1 MFMWRKRCPIS
12 VLDIG
17 VEGYEEIIRWSSK
30 YIKHSFPFVNCLC
43 WRNEVEQRAFS
54 ASLSSLSQSCGWF
67 AAFGHQLDQPGRGC
81 SCGRLINSLQKP
93 ARAGKGASPGLALL
107 YGWTLLVPLTLE
119 ELVGLLAPW
128 GWEEIFMAL
137 VLHGESPSSRG
148 PRSPISA
155 QPRWVSAAPQAPNR
169 IAELWFLQPWLTQ
182 RSEHLWIWWKPLL
195 KASKWNMI
203 TTAFHC
209 LYL

>member
-93 ARAGKGASPGLALL
+93 ARAGKGASPRLTLL

-137 VLHGESPSSRG
+137 TGVTWGVPQFPWAQESHFS
-148 PRSPISA
+148 SA
-155 QPRWVSAAPQAPNR
+155 QVGQCCPTSTKQDCRALIFTTVANSA
-169 IAELWFLQPWLTQ
+169 Q
-182 RSEHLWIWWKPLL
+182 R
-195 KASKWNMI
+195 ASLNLME
-203 TTAFHC
+203 TAVKGI
-209 LYL
+209 